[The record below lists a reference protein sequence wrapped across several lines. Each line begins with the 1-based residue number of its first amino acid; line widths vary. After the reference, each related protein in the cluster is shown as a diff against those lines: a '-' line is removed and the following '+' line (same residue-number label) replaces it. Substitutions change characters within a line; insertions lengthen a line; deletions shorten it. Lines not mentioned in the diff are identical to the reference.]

1 MSSLH
6 KVGYWAGQE
15 EGNKLVGNVWAASG
29 RLGRSESPSPIFVQ
43 RSSSFVKHQHS
54 VCDASSTEC
63 SLFYIE
69 LYTRYKSV
77 NGDVTFSLK
86 NLCKMLCANVCQTS
100 SSKNLCLDSIVHGD
114 ACWCLIITL
123 VAKGQSQ
130 PVSWC
135 QYLCIVVSLQN
146 RLLTQISN
154 GIPAIL

>member
-6 KVGYWAGQE
+6 KVVYWAGQE

-29 RLGRSESPSPIFVQ
+29 RPGRSESPSPIFVQ

-77 NGDVTFSLK
+77 NGDVTFSLR
-86 NLCKMLCANVCQTS
+86 NLCKMLCANVCKTS
-100 SSKNLCLDSIVHGD
+100 SAKNLCLPGFNSSWRCILMFNYNSRGKRSKPASLMMPIFVHRSKF
-114 ACWCLIITL
+114 
-123 VAKGQSQ
+123 AK
-130 PVSWC
+130 
-135 QYLCIVVSLQN
+135 
-146 RLLTQISN
+146 
-154 GIPAIL
+154 